1 MVPRLPSLDTGPVTG
16 APSLVAVLRLLQ
28 GLEGREGIFLPSCF
42 LSFQDGQKWGDL
54 VLGGRLQSCPLP
66 WSPERLCVLR
76 WTLCMVSRGWCCVL
90 AWELE
95 AGARCGWGVCLHVGG
110 KPSCFLE
117 LLCSLPQPFL
127 IHVSLNPALMAWS
140 LVHQLPCSF
149 LLTKLPNHPPHH
161 GDCGILWNPH
171 VHQAPGT

>member
-1 MVPRLPSLDTGPVTG
+1 MVPRLPSLDTGAVTG
-16 APSLVAVLRLLQ
+16 ALSLVAVLMLLQ

-42 LSFQDGQKWGDL
+42 LSFQDGQRSGDL
-54 VLGGRLQSCPLP
+54 VLGGGLQSCPLP
-66 WSPERLCVLR
+66 WSLERLCVLW

-117 LLCSLPQPFL
+117 LPGAASLQAFK
-127 IHVSLNPALMAWS
+127 HVVCACVL
-140 LVHQLPCSF
+140 
-149 LLTKLPNHPPHH
+149 
-161 GDCGILWNPH
+161 
-171 VHQAPGT
+171 